1 MLRETSKECENT
13 SKSKGDNEANTIER
27 TIEYIEV
34 NVEPYIVKTKVEA
47 LHDNDAL
54 MLASKIDTL
63 LIKLGY
69 ETNIIIQWRKEK

>member
-34 NVEPYIVKTKVEA
+34 NVEPDIVKAKVEA
-47 LHDNDAL
+47 LHDSDAL
-54 MLASKIDTL
+54 IVAGVIDYILRT
-63 LIKLGY
+63 IGY
-69 ETNIIIQWRKEK
+69 EATPRIEWRKEE